1 MGRFLLE
8 VVATIRESTMS
19 LRLRVL
25 TAIALVLLLG
35 AGAGAALATWDARRV
50 LHEELQAAMLG
61 GRQTV
66 ESAFEDLPRSD
77 HPQRDLRQ
85 LVATFNGNRHVIATL
100 REGGSGAVASSAPYR
115 RTLAAPAAYRALLD
129 PHLADIALSTPA
141 AGGATIV
148 LHAAPDNDV
157 ADSWRQFLGA
167 LLVLAS
173 VSAASVALVHVLIGR
188 ALRPLGSL
196 AAALARVGGGD
207 YGARVELAG
216 PKELVPLV
224 KSFNSMA
231 GDLAGMRRRTRV
243 LEEQILKLQDEE
255 RADLAR
261 DLHDEFGPH
270 LFAANIDAAMIG
282 QALNAGKPQEALRH
296 AKLIQA
302 AVARMQRQVREILGR
317 LRPARLTELG
327 FAAAIDDLVEF
338 WRSRRPDLVFQVS
351 LDVDDD
357 MAPEAI
363 QEVAYRVVQEGLAN
377 AVRHGQ
383 PGRIEVEVRMR
394 AGEALSVRVADDG
407 AVRAPDDG
415 RPRFGLVGMRE
426 RLEAVGGSM
435 SISKGAERGWTIL
448 ARAPLPDRAKDDQP
462 A

>member
-1 MGRFLLE
+1 
-8 VVATIRESTMS
+8 MS

-35 AGAGAALATWDARRV
+35 AGLGLALSTWDARRV
-50 LHEELQAAMLG
+50 LREELQAALVG

-66 ESAFEDLPRSD
+66 QSAFEDLPRSG

-85 LVATFNGNRHVIATL
+85 LVGTFDGNRHVVAVL
-100 REGGSGAVASSAPYR
+100 REAAAGGMIVSTPYR
-115 RTLAAPAAYRALLD
+115 RSLAAPASYRAMLD
-129 PHLADIALSTPA
+129 PHLPDVTLTTPA
-141 AGGATIV
+141 GGGAVIT
-148 LHAAPDNDV
+148 LRAAPDSDV

-167 LLVLAS
+167 AGVLAA
-173 VSAASVALVHVLIGR
+173 VCVAGMGLVHVMIGR
-188 ALRPLGSL
+188 ALMPLDTL
-196 AAALARVGGGD
+196 AAALAQVGSGD
-207 YGARVELAG
+207 YAARVELKG
-216 PKELVPLV
+216 PMELDRLGR
-224 KSFNSMA
+224 SFNSMA
-231 GDLAGMRRRTRV
+231 EDLSAMRRRTRL
-243 LEEQILKLQDEE
+243 LEEQVLKLQDEE

-296 AKLIQA
+296 VKSIQT
-302 AVARMQRQVREILGR
+302 AVARMQRQVRDILGR

-327 FAAAIDDLVEF
+327 FAAAVQDLVDF
-338 WRSRRPDLVFQVS
+338 WRSRRPDLDFAVS
-351 LDVDDD
+351 LNADEGGL
-357 MAPEAI
+357 PEAI
-363 QEVAYRVVQEGLAN
+363 QEVAYRVVQEALSN

-383 PGRIEVEVRMR
+383 PTRIEVEIALR
-394 AGEALSVRVADDG
+394 ADEGLRLRVSDDG
-407 AVRAPDDG
+407 KASAPDDG

-435 SISKGAERGWTIL
+435 TISRGADRGWTVL
-448 ARAPLPDRAKDDQP
+448 ALAPLPAHAKDNLP